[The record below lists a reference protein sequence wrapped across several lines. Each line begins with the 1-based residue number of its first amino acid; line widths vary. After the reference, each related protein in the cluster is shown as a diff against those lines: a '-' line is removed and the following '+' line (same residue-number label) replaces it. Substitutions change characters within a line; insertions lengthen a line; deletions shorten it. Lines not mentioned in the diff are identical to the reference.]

1 MQVVLSAASAAAQS
15 KLRVAQAR
23 EMVKV
28 KQDIAAKAAEAVKA
42 AEDDL
47 VAAQEADTVAQEQFE
62 RISGQRAAA
71 EAEADAV

>member
-47 VAAQEADTVAQEQFE
+47 VAAQEADTVAQEQYE
-62 RISGQRAAA
+62 RISGQRQAA